1 MVMFG
6 DHKQLPPTLMS
17 ERAGKGG
24 LAMSLFERL
33 AIRGFPVNL
42 LSIQYR
48 MLPGKGREREE
59 REERKGK
66 REEEGDR
73 MVMWG

>member
-1 MVMFG
+1 MFG

-24 LAMSLFERL
+24 LSTSLFERL
-33 AIRGFPVNL
+33 TIRGFPVNL

-48 MLPGKGREREE
+48 MLPGNYISISISISISICVCGIIYFF
-59 REERKGK
+59 
-66 REEEGDR
+66 
-73 MVMWG
+73 V